1 MYKRYYDGYAK
12 VKNETGE
19 IVIPQSINKA
29 SCSPDIASEL
39 AQSQCG
45 ETEISACGRKNSLLN
60 LPCDADDLI
69 LIGIL
74 IFLLLDKKEGDA
86 DDDNNI
92 FLILIIGFVLLS
104 DII

>member
-1 MYKRYYDGYAK
+1 MYNSSYGGIESDGIMSNLRQEQFIPQN
-12 VKNETGE
+12 NET
-19 IVIPQSINKA
+19 
-29 SCSPDIASEL
+29 SEAVFKQNGCDQKGKKGIFGSSFL
-39 AQSQCG
+39 KNI
-45 ETEISACGRKNSLLN
+45 ET
-60 LPCDADDLI
+60 DDLI